1 MLGEYLMS
9 DKLKEIQIKCKGS
22 MYLDIEQLQPFQG
35 NLKDLSKDNYDKLRK
50 QIIELGF
57 SEPICIW
64 KDESGP
70 IPKYNILNGHQRIR
84 VLTEM
89 KKAEGYKIPK
99 IPVVEVEASTE
110 HEAKKKVLAL
120 TSQYGEITKEG
131 LFEFASVNNIDLPTL
146 EEFRFPEINIDN
158 FKAEFFDMPI
168 ESDKDGAKE
177 LDESE
182 FSEFEHTCP
191 KCGFEFNGNAET

>member
-1 MLGEYLMS
+1 M
-9 DKLKEIQIKCKGS
+9 LKEVQIKCKGS
-22 MYLDIEQLQPFQG
+22 MTLELEQLTPFQG
-35 NLKDLSKDNYDKLRK
+35 ELKELSKANHDKLRK

-57 SEPICIW
+57 SEPICVW
-64 KDESGP
+64 KNEN
-70 IPKYNILNGHQRIR
+70 KYYILNGHQRLR

-89 KKAEGYKIPK
+89 KKAEGFKIPRL
-99 IPVVEVEASTE
+99 PVVEVEAETE

-120 TSQYGEITKEG
+120 TSQFGNITGQG
-131 LFEFASVNNIDLPTL
+131 LFQFASEANIDLPTL
-146 EEFRFPEINIDN
+146 EDFRFPEINLDA
-158 FKAEFFDMPI
+158 FKAEFFDMPL
-168 ESDKDGAKE
+168 ESDKEGAQE